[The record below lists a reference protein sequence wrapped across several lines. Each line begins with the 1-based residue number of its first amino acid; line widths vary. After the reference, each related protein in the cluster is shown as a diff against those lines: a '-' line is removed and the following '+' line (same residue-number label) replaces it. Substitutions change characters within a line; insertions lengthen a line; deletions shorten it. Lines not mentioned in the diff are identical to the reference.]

1 MMRVT
6 KEFSF
11 EMAHALEGHDGAC
24 SRIHGHS
31 YRLWVT
37 VGGEPSDDRGSPK
50 QGMVVDFGD
59 LKRIVA
65 REILERFDH
74 AFIVRR
80 TEENSAL
87 VDALAAHYEGVR
99 VVEWQPTSENLVR
112 HFAGLL
118 RPALPAGVTLH
129 SIRLSET
136 ASSYAE
142 WVGTV

>member
-37 VGGEPSDDRGSPK
+37 VEGVPSDDAASPK

-74 AFIVRR
+74 AFVVRR
-80 TEENSAL
+80 TAENSAL
-87 VDALAAHYEGVR
+87 VAALAAHYEGVR
-99 VVEWQPTSENLVR
+99 IVDWQPTSENLVR
-112 HFAGLL
+112 HFAELL
-118 RPALPAGVTLH
+118 RPGLPAGVRLA
-129 SIRLSET
+129 SLRLSET
-136 ASSYAE
+136 ESSFAE
-142 WVGTV
+142 LTFT